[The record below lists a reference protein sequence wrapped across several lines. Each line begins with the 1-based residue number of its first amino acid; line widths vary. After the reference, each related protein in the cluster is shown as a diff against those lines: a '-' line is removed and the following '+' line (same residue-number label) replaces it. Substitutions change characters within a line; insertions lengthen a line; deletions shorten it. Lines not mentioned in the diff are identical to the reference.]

1 MVINTSVFFGV
12 EVVARDFFL
21 FGSKC
26 DLRSASFF
34 FINADRLPKEA
45 VDFVLLAVTPTV
57 CVRLELD
64 TAMISALL
72 FKVDTS
78 KFPSFFFPQLG
89 QNTKDVSIGHPQKQQ
104 NILNQIIYDYECKF
118 IHRLKVKV

>member
-1 MVINTSVFFGV
+1 MVINTSLFFGV

-78 KFPSFFFPQLG
+78 NFPFFRLFSTTR
-89 QNTKDVSIGHPQKQQ
+89 TKYKRCFHWTSAKATKHFKPN
-104 NILNQIIYDYECKF
+104 NI
-118 IHRLKVKV
+118 